1 MASLDDI
8 LTTQKNGVVTL
19 GDLVNELANFRTLYA
34 QSVGTTAA
42 LGISVP
48 ILIAS
53 GSGRLVNVYVITA
66 GSTAGSIND
75 AASVAAAT
83 TGNTLFSVPNTV
95 GITQVNI
102 PYSSGLVVQ
111 PGTGQV
117 INITYS

>member
-19 GDLVNELANFRTLYA
+19 GDLVNELALFRNLYA
-34 QSVGTTAA
+34 QSVGTTAF
-42 LGISVP
+42 LGSSAPTLVTIG
-48 ILIAS
+48 A
-53 GSGRLVNVYVITA
+53 GRLVNVYVIVA
-66 GSTAGSIND
+66 GSAAGTIHD

-83 TGNTLFSVPNTV
+83 AGNTLIDTPTTT
-95 GITQVNI
+95 GIYQVNI
-102 PYSSGLVVQ
+102 PYSSGLIIQ

>member
-19 GDLVNELANFRTLYA
+19 GDLVNELAIFRQLYG
-34 QSVGTTAA
+34 QFIGTTAV
-42 LGISVP
+42 LGVSVP
-48 ILIAS
+48 LLVTS

-66 GSTAGSIND
+66 GSTSGTIHD
-75 AASVAAAT
+75 ASSVAGAT
-83 TGNTLFSVPNTV
+83 TGNTLFSIPTTT
-95 GITQVNI
+95 GITQVNS
-102 PYSSGLVVQ
+102 PYSAGLVIQ

>member
-19 GDLVNELANFRTLYA
+19 GDLVNELAVFRNLYG
-34 QSVGTTAA
+34 QFIGTTAV
-42 LGISVP
+42 LGASVP
-48 ILIAS
+48 LLVNT

-66 GSTAGSIND
+66 GSAAGSIHD
-75 AASVAAAT
+75 AGSVAGAVA
-83 TGNTLFSVPNTV
+83 GNTLFTIPTTT

-102 PYSSGLVVQ
+102 PYSNGLVIL

>member
-19 GDLVNELANFRTLYA
+19 GDLVNELALFRNLYA
-34 QSVGTTAA
+34 QSVGTTAF
-42 LGISVP
+42 LGSSAPTLVNT
-48 ILIAS
+48 
-53 GSGRLVNVYVITA
+53 GSGRLVNVYVIAA
-66 GSTAGSIND
+66 GSAAGTIHD

-83 TGNTLFSVPNTV
+83 TGNTLIDTPTTV
-95 GITQVNI
+95 GLIQANI
-102 PYSSGLVVQ
+102 PYSSGLVIQ